1 MEKKKT
7 INIKK
12 LLSDN
17 SIYVFLVLAILVI
30 EIIEPS
36 FLSISSIVNI
46 ISLTAASLPMALG
59 IAGTI
64 ILTGT
69 DLSAGRM
76 VGLTA
81 CVSAAL
87 LQSTDYIGKLFAGIP
102 TMPIFVALIAA
113 LLIGAIFGCLN
124 GFFVAKFSIHPFI
137 VTLST
142 QLVMYGILL
151 MFLMIGNNNGQTLS
165 GLAPEYMQFVS
176 GSILSIGGTPIP
188 NYVWFAVIIT
198 VIMWVIWNKTA
209 FGKNMFAIGS
219 NAESARVAGVRVTGT
234 IIGVFILAG
243 ILYGYTGFIEAAR
256 IGSNSAST
264 GLNYELDA
272 IAACVIGGVSFVG
285 GTGKI
290 KGVVT
295 GVLLLRI
302 IFVGLMYIGVDSNF
316 QYIIKGAII
325 LTACIID
332 MKKYRV
338 RK

>member
-17 SIYVFLVLAILVI
+17 SIYVFLVPAILVI

-87 LQSTDYIGKLFAGIP
+87 LQSTDYIGKLFKGIP
-102 TMPIFVALIAA
+102 TMPIFVALLAA
-113 LLIGAIFGCLN
+113 LFIGALFGCLN

-142 QLVMYGILL
+142 QLVIYGLL
-151 MFLMIGNNNGQTLS
+151 LIFLMIGNNNGQTLS

-176 GSILSIGGTPIP
+176 GSILSIGETPVP
-188 NYVWFAVIIT
+188 NYVWFAIIIT

-234 IIGVFILAG
+234 IIGVFVLAG

>member
-1 MEKKKT
+1 MEKKKA

-87 LQSTDYIGKLFAGIP
+87 LQSTDYIGKLFKGIP
-102 TMPIFVALIAA
+102 TMPIFAA
-113 LLIGAIFGCLN
+113 LLAALFIGALFGCLN

-142 QLVMYGILL
+142 QLVMYGLL
-151 MFLMIGNNNGQTLS
+151 LIFLMIGNNNGQTLS

-188 NYVWFAVIIT
+188 NYVWFAIIIT

-219 NAESARVAGVRVTGT
+219 NAESARIAGVRVTGT
-234 IIGVFILAG
+234 IIGVFVLAG

-285 GTGKI
+285 GTGRI

>member
-87 LQSTDYIGKLFAGIP
+87 LQSTDYIGKLFKGVP

-113 LLIGAIFGCLN
+113 LFIGALFGCLN

-142 QLVMYGILL
+142 QLVMYGLLL

-165 GLAPEYMQFVS
+165 GLSPEYMQFVS
-176 GSILSIGGTPIP
+176 GSILSIGETPIP
-188 NYVWFAVIIT
+188 NYVWFAIIIT

>member
-102 TMPIFVALIAA
+102 TMPIFVA
-113 LLIGAIFGCLN
+113 
-124 GFFVAKFSIHPFI
+124 KFSIHPFI

-142 QLVMYGILL
+142 QLVMYGLLL

>member
-87 LQSTDYIGKLFAGIP
+87 LQSTDYIGKLFKGVP

-113 LLIGAIFGCLN
+113 LFIGALFGCLN

-142 QLVMYGILL
+142 QLVMYGLLL

-176 GSILSIGGTPIP
+176 GSILSIGETPIP
-188 NYVWFAVIIT
+188 NYVWFAIIIT

>member
-1 MEKKKT
+1 MNKKKS

-12 LLSDN
+12 LISDN
-17 SIYVFLVLAILVI
+17 SIYAFLIIAILVI
-30 EIIEPS
+30 EIIEPQ
-36 FLSISSIVNI
+36 FLSVSSIINI

-81 CVSAAL
+81 CFSAAM
-87 LQSTDYIGKLFAGIP
+87 LQATDYIGKLFANIP
-102 TMPIFVALIAA
+102 TMPIVVALLAA
-113 LLIGAIFGCLN
+113 LLIGAIFGGLN
-124 GFFVAKFSIHPFI
+124 GFFVARFNIHPFI

-142 QLVMYGILL
+142 QLIMYGLLL

-165 GLAPEYMQFVS
+165 GLSPEYVNFVS
-176 GSILSIGGTPIP
+176 GSIISIAGTPIP
-188 NYVWFAVIIT
+188 NYVWFSVIIT
-198 VIMWVIWNKTA
+198 VIMWSVWNETA

-219 NAESARVAGVRVTGT
+219 NAESAKVAGVRVTAT
-234 IIGVFILAG
+234 IIGVFTLAG

-316 QYIIKGAII
+316 QYIIKGIII

-332 MKKYRV
+332 MKKYYV